1 MKKKVIK
8 CGIMSP
14 GDYIERTKA
23 IARGEYKPKRGEPEI
38 WFESLQTMA
47 QVLNNENQ
55 RLLHTIIEE
64 KPKSIADLS
73 AVTGRKISN
82 LSRTLKKMQRYGI
95 VDLVK
100 QRGSVQPV
108 VKATD
113 FKCQFGLNSYPWY
126 LFDDQK
132 TNRLS
137 GGAKMRKR

>member
-1 MKKKVIK
+1 
-8 CGIMSP
+8 MSP
-14 GDYIERTKA
+14 EDYIERTKA
-23 IARGEYKPKRGEPEI
+23 IARGEYKPKRGEPQI

-73 AVTGRKISN
+73 VATGRKISN
-82 LSRTLKKMQRYGI
+82 LSRTLKKMKQYGI
-95 VDLVK
+95 VDLVRQK
-100 QRGSVQPV
+100 GSVQPV

-132 TNRLS
+132 ADPPAGRPRT
-137 GGAKMRKR
+137 RKR